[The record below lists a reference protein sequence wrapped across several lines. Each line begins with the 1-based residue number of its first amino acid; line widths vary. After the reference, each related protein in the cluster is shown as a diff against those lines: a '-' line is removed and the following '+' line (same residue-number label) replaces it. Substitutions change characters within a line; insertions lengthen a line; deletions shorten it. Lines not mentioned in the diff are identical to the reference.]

1 MENKTSVSPKN
12 FESQE
17 GKGVFWKIKRFV
29 KRVNRNIKNT
39 LDKEKIRDEW
49 KESIVNEFKMLSPQE
64 KNKIKERLLSY
75 FKEESLDYKRSYL
88 PDFYLPNWKIVDPL
102 NEHIFDPKDVNVTK
116 DFIINQIRPFFQ
128 SVDWSDKDIN
138 RTIFDFLEE
147 FGIQVRPS
155 ISPLGSRIW

>member
-17 GKGVFWKIKRFV
+17 GKGVFWKFV
-29 KRVNRNIKNT
+29 KSVKDHINNA
-39 LDKEKIRDEW
+39 LDRKKIRDEW
-49 KESIVNEFKMLSPQE
+49 KQNIVKEFRMLSPQE

-102 NEHIFDPKDVNVTK
+102 NEHIFDPKDVNVRK

>member
-1 MENKTSVSPKN
+1 
-12 FESQE
+12 
-17 GKGVFWKIKRFV
+17 
-29 KRVNRNIKNT
+29 
-39 LDKEKIRDEW
+39 
-49 KESIVNEFKMLSPQE
+49 MLSPQE

-102 NEHIFDPKDVNVTK
+102 NEHIFDPKDANVRK